1 MGVSSEG
8 ILLSELK
15 YDGLWLINKTFVSR
29 DITRTYQ
36 DDAESKLI
44 AAMQMEIAAALC
56 FDCFDKETLS
66 SKQNVMNSITNT
78 RRD

>member
-8 ILLSELK
+8 ILLVELK
-15 YDGLWLINKTFVSR
+15 YDGLWLINKTFSR
-29 DITRTYQ
+29 DITRTHE

-56 FDCFDKETLS
+56 FDCFDKGTLS